1 MDIGEKQISVQ
12 NLKKKMFLVMR
23 AITNRKGSS
32 LGGYNF
38 PVTGRTEVR
47 VRHVVAGDDL
57 KSPESGGS

>member
-1 MDIGEKQISVQ
+1 
-12 NLKKKMFLVMR
+12 MFLVMR